1 MKLQCYAQQVMRSA
15 KQGNS
20 YVLNIRR
27 SLRGKYLPAKR
38 LVKKALVSRQLNE
51 RLLAASFKRG
61 SPFRNLRNHPRL
73 PQG

>member
-1 MKLQCYAQQVMRSA
+1 MRSA

-20 YVLNIRR
+20 YVLSIRR
-27 SLRGKYLPAKR
+27 SLRAKYLPAKR

-61 SPFRNLRNHPRL
+61 FLFRKLRAHPRL